1 LEGNRDAGQRAQ
13 HEPRREVAMARH
25 TSIETRHYAERDA
38 LFRALHGLD
47 RRAFLKVSLAAAGA
61 ALASGARFHPHS
73 FLPVSVAHPPGSPVE
88 PFTFA
93 YVSDSHL

>member
-1 LEGNRDAGQRAQ
+1 
-13 HEPRREVAMARH
+13 MARH
-25 TSIETRHYAERDA
+25 TSIETRHYAEREA
-38 LFRALHGLD
+38 LFRGLQGLD

-73 FLPVSVAHPPGSPVE
+73 FVPVSVADAAGGPVE

-93 YVSDSHL
+93 YISDSHLYKRELNDRFVRQL